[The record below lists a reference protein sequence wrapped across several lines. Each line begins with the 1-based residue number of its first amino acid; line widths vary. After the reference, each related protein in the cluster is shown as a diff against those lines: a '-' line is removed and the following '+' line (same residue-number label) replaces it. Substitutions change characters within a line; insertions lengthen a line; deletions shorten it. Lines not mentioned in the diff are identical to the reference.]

1 MVDAFGERLDV
12 AVEHR
17 RVGLDAER
25 VRDPV
30 DLTPALRV
38 RLARVA
44 QELRHARR
52 EDLGPAARHRLEAG
66 GLEPRE
72 RVLRL
77 DSGAAPE
84 VVDLRGGERLDLNLG
99 TRGVERGDH
108 PLVVLEGPVGVM
120 AADDVDLAHL
130 RADHSDDVLDGVL
143 EGAVLALLPG
153 ESAEGAREHADVGG

>member
-1 MVDAFGERLDV
+1 
-12 AVEHR
+12 
-17 RVGLDAER
+17 
-25 VRDPV
+25 
-30 DLTPALRV
+30 
-38 RLARVA
+38 
-44 QELRHARR
+44 
-52 EDLGPAARHRLEAG
+52 LEAG

-130 RADHSDDVLDGVL
+130 RADHTDDVLDGVL
-143 EGAVLALLPG
+143 EGAVLPLLPG
-153 ESAEGAREHADVGG
+153 ESAEGAREHADVRGRDVAVDDEVDPVALAARSEERRVGKEWRSRWTRDA